1 MSDYSDYS
9 DYSDCSDCSSD
20 SNERTLSEIEDE
32 YLSTHLNCEANVIRL
47 KKYLQACLKEKSYI
61 EYDFKYNSYDYAA
74 ELSRKIYSWLR
85 KSSYSDERV
94 YTAWFVARVII
105 DCEFQDEIEYTEWDI
120 DSMASDHPDE
130 IDKMCSKCYSRQS
143 FAEDI
148 AKVCSECISPNELY
162 ENTKFINEQ
171 RRDYFNMLYK
181 DLAKLTNKLSH
192 LYLDI
197 TPEQYCEYTGHSKT
211 ISTSL
216 DDVTED

>member
-9 DYSDCSDCSSD
+9 DYSDCSSS

-47 KKYLQACLKEKSYI
+47 KKYLQACLKEKQYL
-61 EYDFKYNSYDYAA
+61 EDDFKYNSYDYAA

-105 DCEFQDEIEYTEWDI
+105 DCEFQDEIEYTEWDTHSI
-120 DSMASDHPDE
+120 ASDHPDE
-130 IDKMCSKCYSRQS
+130 IDKMCSKCFNRQS
-143 FAEDI
+143 FAKDI
-148 AKVCSECISPNELY
+148 TKACSECITPDEL
-162 ENTKFINEQ
+162 NDKIKFLCKR
-171 RRDYFNMLYK
+171 RRDYFEDFYK
-181 DLAKLTNKLSH
+181 DLAKLANKLSH

>member
-1 MSDYSDYS
+1 MSDYS
-9 DYSDCSDCSSD
+9 DYSDCSSS

-47 KKYLQACLKEKSYI
+47 KKYLQACLKEKQYL
-61 EYDFKYNSYDYAA
+61 EDDFKYNSYDYAA

-105 DCEFQDEIEYTEWDI
+105 DCEFQDEIEYTEWDTHSI
-120 DSMASDHPDE
+120 ASDHPDE

-148 AKVCSECISPNELY
+148 AKVCSECITPDEL
-162 ENTKFINEQ
+162 NDKIKFLCKR
-171 RRDYFNMLYK
+171 RRDYFEDFYK
-181 DLAKLTNKLSH
+181 DLAKLANKLSH